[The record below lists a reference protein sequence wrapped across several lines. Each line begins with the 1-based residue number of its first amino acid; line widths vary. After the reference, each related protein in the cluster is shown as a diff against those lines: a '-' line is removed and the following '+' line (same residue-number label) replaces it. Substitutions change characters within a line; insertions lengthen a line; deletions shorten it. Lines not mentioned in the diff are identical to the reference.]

1 MPSPWTPYSRGVGIR
16 CLASQLRGP
25 IPPGL
30 KSADSFT
37 TPSVLLPAASMHTS
51 VASWNAYNA
60 ELEVTGVPMDTCQKY
75 KQLDLNVHFIYTC
88 AYIYIYIL
96 YVCIYIYTYSIIYIY
111 IYIYI
116 YILHKYN
123 II

>member
-60 ELEVTGVPMDTCQKY
+60 ELEVTGVPMDTCGKY
-75 KQLDLNVHFIYTC
+75 KQLDLMHICIYVYV
-88 AYIYIYIL
+88 YIYIH
-96 YVCIYIYTYSIIYIY
+96 TA
-111 IYIYI
+111 
-116 YILHKYN
+116 
-123 II
+123 